1 MAIDLPLN
9 DGPVLTV
16 LDELGAA
23 FDQELGGFGCGAK
36 QTGWPFLELLLAT
49 YGRRA
54 DRDALHMACVTLRR
68 MALGGIHDQIA
79 GGFWR
84 ASRDRWWMI
93 PEFNKP
99 LYDNARLLDLYTSA
113 WLATGD
119 DFFGRISQF
128 TGRWMLRD
136 LIDPVSGL
144 LARAQGDAELA
155 DDRAHFLW
163 SPETVRTV
171 LDDDASALVI
181 RRFGLDDEPNFGQSW
196 HLHVYAALSELAAE
210 MRRPRSELLALLERA
225 NGSLLAAR
233 QQRPLPSL
241 DRTRD
246 MRANAGAVAAMARA
260 GRRLEIPELTA
271 GARRI
276 WSAMNA
282 VQEADAS
289 AASLAHALVAGLE
302 LLKTDWEADTLLW
315 LHDIASRLLTAAPSA
330 PIAECSDRDAT
341 DEQDAATR
349 IQALNSWGALAGNA
363 DALDAAERTLRSWWP
378 AVEADPSSHPRLL
391 QALDSHLHTPL
402 LVLIEGDAADERARW
417 LSLLERSYDPNLQ
430 CYSIPTT
437 AIATLRSGS
446 SMTGKQTGA
455 TRAWLCRGTRCL
467 AVIDSLTAL
476 RETLGNR

>member
-1 MAIDLPLN
+1 MTIDLPLN
-9 DGPVLTV
+9 DEPVLTA
-16 LDELGAA
+16 LDALGAT
-23 FDQELGGFGCGAK
+23 FDQELGGFGRGAK
-36 QTGWPFLELLLAT
+36 QTDWPMLELLLAT

-54 DRDALHMACVTLRR
+54 DREALHMACVTLRR

-93 PEFNKP
+93 PEFSKP

-119 DFFGRISQF
+119 DFFGRISQL
-128 TGRWMLRD
+128 TGRWMLRE
-136 LIDPVSGL
+136 LLDPDSGL

-163 SPETVRTV
+163 SPETVRAV
-171 LDDDASALVI
+171 LDDDACALVI

-196 HLHVYAALSELAAE
+196 HLHVYAALSELAGE
-210 MRRPRSELLALLERA
+210 MRRPRGELLALLERA
-225 NGSLLAAR
+225 CGTLLAAR

-241 DRTRD
+241 DRAPD
-246 MRANAGAVAAMARA
+246 IRANASAVAALARA
-260 GRRLEIPELTA
+260 GRRLETLELTA

-282 VQEADAS
+282 LPEADAS
-289 AASLAHALVAGLE
+289 AASLAQTLVAGLE
-302 LLKTDWEADTLLW
+302 LLKTDWDADMLLR
-315 LHDIASRLLTAAPSA
+315 LRDIASRLLTTAPSA
-330 PIAECSDRDAT
+330 PIAERPERDMI

-349 IQALNSWGALAGNA
+349 IQALNSWGALTGSV
-363 DALDAAERTLRSWWP
+363 DALDAAERTLRAWWP
-378 AVEADPSSHPRLL
+378 AVDADPSSYPRLL
-391 QALDSHLHTPL
+391 QALDGHLHTPL
-402 LVLIEGDAADERARW
+402 LVLIEGDAPDERARW
-417 LSLLERSYDPNLQ
+417 LYLVERLYDPNLQ

-437 AIATLRSGS
+437 AMAALRSGS
-446 SMTGKQTGA
+446 PMIGKQTGA
-455 TRAWLCRGTRCL
+455 TRAWLCRGTRCF